1 MQLWRGLSSPEIA
14 RRDRAPRGGA
24 RVLVAGTV
32 LSGTGWSARSAGA
45 RSRTRAQPG
54 CRGAGRVRR
63 SGVRHRVMGV
73 CRALARPPHSTR
85 LETRTKESSKLASR
99 GGFDP
104 FGRNES
110 EGRLW
115 PAPRGEIP
123 ARSVWMAGRIADLFR
138 PALSGGAESERAC

>member
-1 MQLWRGLSSPEIA
+1 
-14 RRDRAPRGGA
+14 
-24 RVLVAGTV
+24 
-32 LSGTGWSARSAGA
+32 
-45 RSRTRAQPG
+45 
-54 CRGAGRVRR
+54 
-63 SGVRHRVMGV
+63 MGV

-123 ARSVWMAGRIADLFR
+123 ARSVWTAGRIADLFR